1 LAHGPENSFPSD
13 HTTFILTV
21 GFALITTHAA
31 PTWGK
36 LVSISGAL
44 VAWARIYLGLHFPVD
59 MLASALI
66 ASFFGSITVLFVRP
80 IHRWLVPVANQNY
93 EKALDG
99 LRLPS
104 RIFPRR
110 ARHERCN

>member
-1 LAHGPENSFPSD
+1 MLAHGPENSFPSD

-44 VAWARIYLGLHFPVD
+44 VARARIYLGLHFPVD

-66 ASFFGSITVLFVRP
+66 ASLFFQYHCFICSAHPPLACAGR
-80 IHRWLVPVANQNY
+80 
-93 EKALDG
+93 
-99 LRLPS
+99 
-104 RIFPRR
+104 
-110 ARHERCN
+110 